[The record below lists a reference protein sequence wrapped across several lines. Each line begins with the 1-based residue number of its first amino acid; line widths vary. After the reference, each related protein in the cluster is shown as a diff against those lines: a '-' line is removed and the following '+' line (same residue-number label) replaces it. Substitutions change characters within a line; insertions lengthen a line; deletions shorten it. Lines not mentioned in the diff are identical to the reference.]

1 MIYIDPDLKSY
12 TKRENRAEWL
22 NKLIDY
28 IKITA
33 FCILGMAAFYLA
45 ICAAAIYD
53 MPL

>member
-1 MIYIDPDLKSY
+1 MLSIDTDLKSY

-28 IKITA
+28 TKVTV
-33 FCILGMAAFYLA
+33 FSVLCMAAFYLA

>member
-28 IKITA
+28 VKITV

>member
-1 MIYIDPDLKSY
+1 MIYIDSDLRSY

-22 NKLIDY
+22 NKFIDCT
-28 IKITA
+28 KITA
-33 FCILGMAAFYLA
+33 FGILVMATFYLA

>member
-28 IKITA
+28 VKIIA

>member
-1 MIYIDPDLKSY
+1 MIYIDPDFKSY
-12 TKRENRAEWL
+12 TKRENRADWL

-33 FCILGMAAFYLA
+33 FSVLFLVAFYLA